1 MVAEIATR
9 KPELVELCRLYHVR
23 QLEVFGSAVGSG
35 FDSERSDVDFLVEFA
50 AVPPGAYATNFFE
63 LKEALERLLG
73 RPVDLVVLSAVR
85 NPWFRKG
92 IERSRV
98 LLYAA

>member
-1 MVAEIATR
+1 MPPEIAER
-9 KPELVELCRLYHVR
+9 RAELIQICKRHHVSS
-23 QLEVFGSAVGSG
+23 LEIFGSAATDT
-35 FDSERSDVDFLVEFA
+35 FDPERSDFDFLVEFDRI
-50 AVPPGAYATNFFE
+50 PGGAYASNFFD

-73 RPVDLVVLSAVR
+73 RPVDLIVSSAIR

-92 IERSRV
+92 IERSRA

>member
-1 MVAEIATR
+1 MAPEISSR
-9 KPELVELCRLYHVR
+9 KAELVEICREHHVR
-23 QLEVFGSAVGSG
+23 LLEIFGSAAGSA
-35 FDSERSDVDFLVEFA
+35 FHPERSDFDFLVEFDA
-50 AVPPGAYATNFFE
+50 IPEGAYAANFFD

-73 RPVDLVVLSAVR
+73 RPVDLIVPSAIR

-92 IERSRV
+92 IERDRA